1 MSARASSGKAR
12 CAIQSTRKQH
22 SDGGSPTRLGR
33 WQSTELLP
41 RSAIISVAQG
51 LCSATIPPR
60 GKTCL
65 GSGQILPSLEA
76 VAISKNS
83 IRRRRSDKL
92 SSRFSYMLGFIEQST
107 HTSESSKRS
116 LFFPGSPF
124 WLLRRGGWSRAAL
137 YGGGKRA
144 RGMGLEQVIP
154 IMLSG
159 TKALNPGIES
169 HHLLRHVFPW
179 GISIEATV
187 NGVALR
193 QQSR

>member
-1 MSARASSGKAR
+1 MPFDQAY
-12 CAIQSTRKQH
+12 Q
-22 SDGGSPTRLGR
+22 PF
-33 WQSTELLP
+33 
-41 RSAIISVAQG
+41 
-51 LCSATIPPR
+51 
-60 GKTCL
+60 
-65 GSGQILPSLEA
+65 A
-76 VAISKNS
+76 VMHV
-83 IRRRRSDKL
+83 RTRRRSDKL

>member
-1 MSARASSGKAR
+1 
-12 CAIQSTRKQH
+12 
-22 SDGGSPTRLGR
+22 
-33 WQSTELLP
+33 
-41 RSAIISVAQG
+41 
-51 LCSATIPPR
+51 
-60 GKTCL
+60 
-65 GSGQILPSLEA
+65 
-76 VAISKNS
+76 
-83 IRRRRSDKL
+83 L